1 MTSRVMHLWQLLSPT
16 LPIGAFAYSDG
27 LEAAC
32 EARLLANANDTLEW
46 LDGLLEAQLLMV
58 DLPFVRALY
67 EASAEGQGD
76 SASALAAAL
85 LARRETRELRDS
97 DIHLGRSLM
106 RLFPA
111 LDLDS
116 APMSGSGQVPFAWP
130 FAHAAASWQVGLT
143 DTLRGYLWIWL
154 ESQVSAAVKLV
165 PLGQT
170 DGQRIL
176 FQLSQKAEQRL
187 PEAAD
192 YATGGPGQP
201 TVALA
206 LLSCTHETQY
216 SRLFR
221 S

>member
-1 MTSRVMHLWQLLSPT
+1 MTTRVLHLWQLLSPT

-32 EARLLANANDTLEW
+32 EA
-46 LDGLLEAQLLMV
+46 GLLGDADDTFRWLSDLMEAQLLTV

-67 EASAEGQGD
+67 EAAAEPDEETANQ
-76 SASALAAAL
+76 LAATL

-97 DIHLGRSLM
+97 DVHLGRSLR
-106 RLFPA
+106 RLLPA
-111 LDLDS
+111 LQIDVDSLDWP
-116 APMSGSGQVPFAWP
+116 ARIPFARP
-130 FAHAAASWQVGLT
+130 FTHAAAHWRVGVS

-176 FQLSQKAEQRL
+176 FELSRAAEQRL
-187 PEAAD
+187 GAAFTRD
-192 YATGGPGQP
+192 AGGPGHP

-206 LLSCTHETQY
+206 LLSCAHETQY